1 MKQLFWLTLAAVS
14 APFVSAQDSFF
25 PIWGDEAEARGYTL
39 PKPYGLSLSYMDMS
53 NPITVNDISLSG
65 HPILNSLDIDAK
77 KAQFK
82 GSNITLRGDVWL
94 FPFLNVYGILGHTK
108 GDSTALIESV
118 TYTDNLLCRKG
129 CTIDDINQPFELNM
143 DGNTYG
149 FGTTI
154 AGGVGNW
161 FALVDMNYTLTNI
174 DAIDGEI
181 KTFVAAPRLGHRW
194 QYDGGR
200 ELRVW
205 VGAMYQDVQQ
215 SLSGDIRSILP
226 TGLPDLPDFINDVLD
241 DGRFEVQQSAD
252 DKWNGTAGF
261 QYAFNRDWDILFE
274 AGFGSRETLFVAL
287 GRRF

>member
-1 MKQLFWLTLAAVS
+1 MKQLFWLTLVAVS
-14 APFVSAQDSFF
+14 APFANAQDSMF
-25 PIWGDEAEARGYTL
+25 PIWGEEAEARGYTL
-39 PKPYGLSLSYMDMS
+39 PKPWGLSLSYMDMN
-53 NPITVNDISLSG
+53 NPITVNNIGLSG
-65 HPILNSLDIDAK
+65 TPLLESVDIDAT

-82 GSNITLRGDVWL
+82 GSNITLRGDLWL
-94 FPFLNVYGILGHTK
+94 FPFLNVYGILGQTR
-108 GDSTALIESV
+108 GESTALIESV
-118 TYTDNLLCRKG
+118 TYNGGWPCHNG
-129 CTIDDINQPFELNM
+129 CTIDDLNIPFTLDM
-143 DGNTYG
+143 DGTTYG
-149 FGTTI
+149 AGTTI

-181 KTFVAAPRLGHRW
+181 KTFVAAPRVGHRW
-194 QYDGGR
+194 QYDGGK

-215 SLSGDIRSILP
+215 YLSGNIGDIIPQLADILE
-226 TGLPDLPDFINDVLD
+226 